1 MSKETINQ
9 KTIKSLNEI
18 KLVGFR
24 VLCEGEKYIEEIP
37 KAARLL
43 KERSG
48 EIKYVLEPGQQIG
61 AFVVEESTPDED
73 GYWIGVQVEEY
84 EDIPEGMVTL
94 NIPSQKY
101 AAIVHCGPNDR
112 IRSSYEEL
120 HQWIS
125 EQGLERAIQGW
136 NLEIYQKENDPEN
149 PGDVRVELLD
159 SISDV

>member
-1 MSKETINQ
+1 LSKASINQ
-9 KTIKSLNEI
+9 KTIKRLNQI

-24 VLCEGEKYIEEIP
+24 VLCEGEQYIEEIP

-43 KERSG
+43 NERSG
-48 EIKYVLEPGQQIG
+48 EIKKVLDSEQQVG

-73 GYWIGVQVEEY
+73 GYWIGVQVDEY

-101 AAIVHCGPNDR
+101 AAIKHHGPNDR
-112 IRSSYEEL
+112 IRSSYVEL

-125 EQGLERAIQGW
+125 EQGLERAIKGW
-136 NLEIYQKENDPEN
+136 NLEIYQKENDPET
-149 PGDVRVELLD
+149 PEDVRVELLD
-159 SISDV
+159 SISDD

>member
-48 EIKYVLEPGQQIG
+48 EIKNVLDLEQQIG
-61 AFVVEESTPDED
+61 SFVVEESTPDED

-101 AAIVHCGPNDR
+101 AAIIHHGPNDR

-125 EQGLERAIQGW
+125 EQGLKRAIQGW
-136 NLEIYQKENDPEN
+136 NLEVYQKENNPEN

-159 SISDV
+159 SISDD

>member
-1 MSKETINQ
+1 MPKASINQ

-48 EIKYVLEPGQQIG
+48 EIKYVLDSEQQIG
-61 AFVVEESTPDED
+61 AFVVEKSTPDED

-84 EDIPEGMVTL
+84 EDIPEGMVAL
-94 NIPSQKY
+94 KIPSQKY
-101 AAIVHCGPNDR
+101 GSIMHCGPNDL
-112 IRSSYEEL
+112 IRGSYEEL

>member
-9 KTIKSLNEI
+9 KTIKSLEEI

-37 KAARLL
+37 KAARIL

-48 EIKYVLEPGQQIG
+48 EIKNVLDAEQQVG

-73 GYWIGVQVEEY
+73 GYWIGVQVNEY

-101 AAIVHCGPNDR
+101 GSIMHHGPNDL
-112 IRSSYEEL
+112 IRGSYEEL
-120 HQWIS
+120 HHWIS

-149 PGDVRVELLD
+149 SGDVRVELLD